1 VRNIER
7 LTSLSNTEREDETA
21 FARSLEIVEHWNSF
35 CQHALPVIAS
45 LLPEDADLG
54 TMVYLTAF
62 SEPPYFAYNS
72 NVVMNTDVLSYLGKT
87 SKLFNLLGHELLHI
101 GYFNYQPYQT
111 EVWSDNYPTMVLL
124 TTLQND
130 GLAVYTQY
138 LLNSIYPA
146 PAEIELLLL
155 DSQLVVDWLMDRVNT
170 LLQDAEKLPE
180 AEIMSEVFE
189 GLNQRALYV
198 VGAHMA
204 KTIDEHLGREALA
217 QTVAEG
223 PRAFIRTY
231 NTVAEVGQELHEIPE
246 PTDLSPIQ
254 VLRQAALQGD
264 LDAVEVAIDVI
275 EATEIENPGG
285 AFFEH
290 LMSAGLLLLEEDQA
304 SLAVEVFRIMVDL
317 FPDHPYGYLNLGD
330 AYRQMGDLSEADAA
344 YQQVL
349 EIDPRLEA
357 VIDR

>member
-1 VRNIER
+1 
-7 LTSLSNTEREDETA
+7 
-21 FARSLEIVEHWNSF
+21 
-35 CQHALPVIAS
+35 
-45 LLPEDADLG
+45 
-54 TMVYLTAF
+54 
-62 SEPPYFAYNS
+62 
-72 NVVMNTDVLSYLGKT
+72 MNTDVLSYLGKT